1 MKIECLKNREMDIA
15 VVSSDEKVIVD
26 VQSALDL
33 MMTVQY
39 ETSASRIVLDK
50 NLVCEDF
57 FILSTGVAGEILQK
71 FINYRVK
78 AAIYGDYSRYTS
90 KPLRDFIYESNNGH
104 DFFFVSTKEEAVQ
117 KLNLYKPMS
126 IGQASRISGVSP
138 ADISVL
144 LVHLEQLRHKG
155 L

>member
-90 KPLRDFIYESNNGH
+90 KPLRDFIYESNQGK
-104 DFFFVSTKEEAVQ
+104 DFFFFFLWEIALE
-117 KLNLYKPMS
+117 KLA
-126 IGQASRISGVSP
+126 QA
-138 ADISVL
+138 
-144 LVHLEQLRHKG
+144 K
-155 L
+155 